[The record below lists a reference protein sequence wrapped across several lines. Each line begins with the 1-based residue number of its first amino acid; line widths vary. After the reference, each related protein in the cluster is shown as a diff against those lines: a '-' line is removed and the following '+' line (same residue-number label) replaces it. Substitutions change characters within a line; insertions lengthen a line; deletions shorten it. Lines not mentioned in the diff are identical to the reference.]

1 MSTRHRS
8 SRIQASKQPASPARH
23 PRLNSGRRHSGSFAE
38 PQHPSSLVPLTAYV
52 VGRGDRRQTVGR
64 LSVPVCA
71 LDSRSQISGGRGNKQ
86 RAGTSTARQ
95 RAFHSLPFASQGLSR
110 RAAAV
115 GEQQHIT
122 YTAAERL
129 SQHSTA
135 LPASQ
140 PASHSR
146 TRSLT
151 HQHRKRYRRCTIGKQ
166 ADRQAD
172 DALQPPLLIAT
183 LSPGRAPALHAQP
196 SKAQRQLIE
205 DPALVPAKPQTLPE
219 ASQQRPRTGSIV
231 FTTIPFQQ
239 PSRSRPPAR
248 QNPPSPPPRRRLTR
262 LAPSHCERLAVQSSS
277 PAPDI
282 CQQQ

>member
-1 MSTRHRS
+1 MNSSTLLTLLLSAFPSTR
-8 SRIQASKQPASPARH
+8 
-23 PRLNSGRRHSGSFAE
+23 
-38 PQHPSSLVPLTAYV
+38 QHC
-52 VGRGDRRQTVGR
+52 Q
-64 LSVPVCA
+64 
-71 LDSRSQISGGRGNKQ
+71 
-86 RAGTSTARQ
+86 
-95 RAFHSLPFASQGLSR
+95 
-110 RAAAV
+110 
-115 GEQQHIT
+115 
-122 YTAAERL
+122 
-129 SQHSTA
+129 
-135 LPASQ
+135 PASQ
-140 PASHSR
+140 PATHALAH
-146 TRSLT
+146 SLT
-151 HQHRKRYRRCTIGKQ
+151 KSVRPLPRPRGCPCKRINKAQHRKRYRRCTIGKQ